1 VIRVERRADGSFE
14 AVAKVVVG
22 VEAREVRVPLGR
34 SVERVDPG
42 GLRNSPVVVFVSDGI
57 AQLVEAG
64 ATRSGGATV
73 RHVEASPGLLAAAVL
88 DAARTADVMLARVEP
103 EEAAGALVT
112 VRALKGRPLP
122 VVPFDR
128 PDLARTMLARCWIDL
143 DIAIPSH
150 GDDRRDEAWE
160 AARALDLISA
170 HHIVEVDPRPGL
182 DHEGAPNAG
191 LDGLTASATGVL
203 AGRIA
208 AGNRR
213 WR

>member
-1 VIRVERRADGSFE
+1 
-14 AVAKVVVG
+14 
-22 VEAREVRVPLGR
+22 
-34 SVERVDPG
+34 
-42 GLRNSPVVVFVSDGI
+42 
-57 AQLVEAG
+57 
-64 ATRSGGATV
+64 
-73 RHVEASPGLLAAAVL
+73 
-88 DAARTADVMLARVEP
+88 
-103 EEAAGALVT
+103 
-112 VRALKGRPLP
+112 
-122 VVPFDR
+122 
-128 PDLARTMLARCWIDL
+128 MLARCWIDL
-143 DIAIPSH
+143 DIAIPSY

-170 HHIVEVDPRPGL
+170 HHFVEVDPRPGL

>member
-14 AVAKVVVG
+14 AVAEVVVG
-22 VEAREVRVPLGR
+22 VEAREVRVSLGR
-34 SVERVDPG
+34 SVERVEPR
-42 GLRNSPVVVFVSDGI
+42 GLRNSPVVVFVTDGI
-57 AQLVEAG
+57 AELVEAG
-64 ATRSGGATV
+64 ATRSSGATV
-73 RHVEASPGLLAAAVL
+73 RQVEASRGPLAAAVL
-88 DAARTADVMLARVEP
+88 DAAETADVLLARVEL
-103 EEAAGALVT
+103 EEAADALVT
-112 VRALKGRPLP
+112 VRALRGRPLP

-143 DIAIPSH
+143 DIAIPSY

>member
-14 AVAKVVVG
+14 AVAEVVVG

-128 PDLARTMLARCWIDL
+128 PDLARTMLARCWID
-143 DIAIPSH
+143 IAIPSY